1 MSAERKPVSSRPAPA
16 APTRWQVGALR
27 TSIQILLAVCVL
39 VAALWVIHRIQGVL
53 LVLAL
58 SVLFAYLVAP
68 VVAFFTRPVTL
79 FGAPRAMPATLAIVA
94 AYVAIFGTLAAAVA
108 LVLPVLNAQFADFRA
123 ELPGYVLRF
132 EAGWQGWLKGQTRM
146 LPRDMRAGIE
156 GLVGQASAGLSHYVQ
171 EDFLPRVG
179 GWLMNLPWLI
189 LVPIF
194 AFFLLR
200 DADLLRRAALGLFPG
215 RQLRWRGDVFFED
228 VNRTLAAY
236 IRAQLLACLVVAIL
250 CTGGFLWIGLQYGVV
265 LGIAA
270 GLLEL
275 LPLVGPLLIA
285 TVAVAVGGLDSLSR
299 ALTTT
304 AFVLVVR
311 IAQDYFIYPRL
322 VGREIPLHPM
332 AVILAILCGG
342 EIAGVA
348 GVFLAVPVLAILTV
362 AFRHWRAH
370 RAAEPPRP
378 AVA

>member
-1 MSAERKPVSSRPAPA
+1 
-16 APTRWQVGALR
+16 
-27 TSIQILLAVCVL
+27 
-39 VAALWVIHRIQGVL
+39 
-53 LVLAL
+53 
-58 SVLFAYLVAP
+58 
-68 VVAFFTRPVTL
+68 
-79 FGAPRAMPATLAIVA
+79 
-94 AYVAIFGTLAAAVA
+94 
-108 LVLPVLNAQFADFRA
+108 
-123 ELPGYVLRF
+123 
-132 EAGWQGWLKGQTRM
+132 
-146 LPRDMRAGIE
+146 
-156 GLVGQASAGLSHYVQ
+156 
-171 EDFLPRVG
+171 
-179 GWLMNLPWLI
+179 MNLPWLI

-194 AFFLLR
+194 AFFLLK
-200 DADLLRRAALGLFPG
+200 DADLLRRAALRLFPG

-236 IRAQLLACLVVAIL
+236 IRAQLLASLVVAIL

-275 LPLVGPLLIA
+275 LPLVGPLIIA
-285 TVAVAVGGLDSLSR
+285 TLAVAVGGLDSLSR
-299 ALTTT
+299 ALTTA

-348 GVFLAVPVLAILTV
+348 GVFLAVPILAVLTV

-370 RAAEPPRP
+370 QKAEPPRP

>member
-1 MSAERKPVSSRPAPA
+1 MSAERKSVSSSPAPA
-16 APTRWQVGALR
+16 AQTRWQVGALR
-27 TSIQILLAVCVL
+27 TSVQILLAICVL
-39 VAALWVIHRIQGVL
+39 AGALWILHRVEGVL

-68 VVAFFTRPVTL
+68 VVAFFSRPVPL
-79 FGAPRAMPATLAIVA
+79 FRSSRAMPPTLAIVA
-94 AYVAIFGTLAAAVA
+94 AYVAIFGTLAAVVA
-108 LVLPVLNAQFADFRA
+108 LILPVLNAQFADFRA
-123 ELPGYVLRF
+123 ELPGYVQRF
-132 EAGWQGWLKGQTRM
+132 EAGWQSWLKGQTRM
-146 LPRDMRAGIE
+146 LPRDLRAGME
-156 GLVGQASAGLSHYVQ
+156 GIASQASAGVAHYVQ
-171 EDFLPRVG
+171 DEFLPRVG

-200 DADLLRRAALGLFPG
+200 DADQLRRAALGLFPG

-236 IRAQLLACLVVAIL
+236 IRAQLLASLVVAIL

-275 LPLVGPLLIA
+275 LPLVGPLMVA
-285 TVAVAVGGLDSLSR
+285 TVAVAVGGLESPAR
-299 ALTTT
+299 ALTTA

-311 IAQDYFIYPRL
+311 IAQDYFIYPRI

-342 EIAGVA
+342 EIAGIA
-348 GVFLAVPVLAILTV
+348 GIFLAVPLLAILTV

>member
-27 TSIQILLAVCVL
+27 TSVQILLAVCVL

-58 SVLFAYLVAP
+58 AVLFAYLVAP
-68 VVAFFTRPVTL
+68 VVAFFSRPVTVL
-79 FGAPRAMPATLAIVA
+79 GAPRAMPATLAIVA
-94 AYVAIFGTLAAAVA
+94 AYLAIFGTLAGAVA
-108 LVLPVLNAQFADFRA
+108 LILPVLNAQFADFRA
-123 ELPGYVLRF
+123 ELPGYVLRL

-156 GLVGQASAGLSHYVQ
+156 GIVGQASAGLSHYVQ
-171 EDFLPRVG
+171 DDFLPRVG

-200 DADLLRRAALGLFPG
+200 DADVLRRAALGLFPG

-275 LPLVGPLLIA
+275 LPLVGPLTIA
-285 TVAVAVGGLDSLSR
+285 ILAVAVGDRRVRPRRSHRAGLLHLSAAGRTRDPAASDGRHPGDPVRRRNRRRRRGFSRRSR
-299 ALTTT
+299 ARHSDGGLPALAGASRGRAPPAGGRLTD
-304 AFVLVVR
+304 AVR
-311 IAQDYFIYPRL
+311 AP
-322 VGREIPLHPM
+322 
-332 AVILAILCGG
+332 
-342 EIAGVA
+342 
-348 GVFLAVPVLAILTV
+348 
-362 AFRHWRAH
+362 
-370 RAAEPPRP
+370 
-378 AVA
+378 